1 MEGYLLTF
9 ILASAFSSVTGN
21 IRLVS
26 GKNICSGRVEFFY
39 NSQWGTVCDDD
50 WDMKDAAVVCR
61 QLGCGEAVAA
71 WPSAHFGQGSGQIW
85 LDDVRCSGSE
95 SSLNLCLNSGLGK
108 HNCKHGEDAGV
119 ECSGHMLRLVNGS
132 DSCCGRVEI
141 LYNGEWGTVCD
152 DDWDM
157 NDASV
162 VCKRLQCGTAISA
175 PHSAAFGRGSG
186 KIWLDD
192 VGCSG
197 NESSLTLC
205 SHRGLG
211 TNNCNHG
218 EDAGVVCLGDL
229 QMPTLSLMSTN
240 SAVSPGEN
248 VQFTCTTSNPRC
260 QTNGDFHLFR
270 NGSSMYSQRST
281 SSVIFS
287 LTDVNITHHGEYR
300 CLYSY
305 NSGTKSPMSNTIQI
319 TVVNLQQ
326 PNISFSAPGGWFD
339 LGSQGTVVT
348 RGHSFNIICS
358 TESQYPGGFFYL
370 FSGSNIIRSRSTINH
385 TAHFSF
391 PEADYSQQGNYSC
404 GYEVNVSS
412 RAFSSATSQLLVIT
426 IRSVVLTSFLLPV
439 IGAAVSAVLFLFCA
453 LIIIFLWKRRQT
465 QKNEETHKKCSFKKG
480 AVNTYR
486 GVSHNKNE
494 EEDDEADYENVE
506 LNVEDSEQMDHEDS
520 EEDYINVD
528 SDHSE
533 QDYVNVD
540 TDDSEEDYANV
551 EITQNNSTEHKKS
564 QDNIYES
571 YKD

>member
-1 MEGYLLTF
+1 MGRSLLTF

-26 GKNICSGRVEFFY
+26 GSNGCSGRVEVFY

-50 WDMKDAAVVCR
+50 WNMDDAAVVCR
-61 QLGCGEAVAA
+61 QLGCGEAVTA
-71 WPSAHFGQGSGQIW
+71 PHSAHFGQGSGLIW
-85 LDDVRCSGSE
+85 LDNVGCSGSE
-95 SSLNLCLNSGLGK
+95 SSLTQCSHRGLGT
-108 HNCKHGEDAGV
+108 HDCSHSEDAGV
-119 ECSGHMLRLVNGS
+119 VCSGHALRLVNGF

-141 LYNGEWGTVCD
+141 LHNSKWGTVCD
-152 DDWDM
+152 NEWDM

-162 VCKRLQCGTAISA
+162 VCKQLQCGTAISA

-186 KIWLDD
+186 TIWLDN

-197 NESSLTLC
+197 SESSLTQC

-211 TNNCNHG
+211 THDCHIG
-218 EDAGVVCLGDL
+218 KDAGVVCLGGL
-229 QMPTLSLMSTN
+229 QMPTLSLISTN
-240 SAVSPGEN
+240 SVVSPGEN
-248 VQFTCTTSNPRC
+248 VQFRCTTSNPRC

-270 NGSSMYSQRST
+270 SGSSMYSQRNT

-287 LTDVNITHHGEYR
+287 LTDVNITHHGQYS
-300 CLYSY
+300 CHYSY
-305 NSGTKSPMSNTIQI
+305 NSGTIKSPMSKTIQI

-339 LGSQGTVVT
+339 LGSKGPVVT
-348 RGHSFNIICS
+348 RGHSFTIICS

-370 FSGSNIIRSRSTINH
+370 FSGSNITRRRSAVNH
-385 TAHFSF
+385 TALFSF
-391 PEADYSQQGNYSC
+391 PVADYSQQGNYSC

-426 IRSVVLTSFLLPV
+426 IRSVVFTSFLLSV
-439 IGAAVSAVLFLFCA
+439 IGATVSAVLLLFCA

-465 QKNEETHKKCSFKKG
+465 QKNEEIHKCSFKKG
-480 AVNTYR
+480 AVNTYKS
-486 GVSHNKNE
+486 VSHDKN

-506 LNVEDSEQMDHEDS
+506 PNDEDYEQMDLEDS

-528 SDHSE
+528 SE
-533 QDYVNVD
+533 QGYVNVD
-540 TDDSEEDYANV
+540 TDDSEEDYVNV
-551 EITQNNSTEHKKS
+551 EIIQNNSTEHKF

-571 YKD
+571 YEY